1 MEAVNST
8 ISIDVVMEDGM
19 DRVWQSLDRLGMRR
33 EDVISHLRVGW
44 GGDFAD
50 AYKEWLEEG

>member
-1 MEAVNST
+1 MNST

-19 DRVWQSLDRLGMRR
+19 DKVWQSLDRLGMRR

-50 AYKEWLEEG
+50 AYKEWLEEE